1 MRNLSPVSEVRKK
14 GRWKEEYGIKLEESG
29 IILRIAIQNPS
40 STDKYWNPE
49 LS

>member
-14 GRWKEEYGIKLEESG
+14 GTWKEEYGIKLEESG
-29 IILRIAIQNPS
+29 IGIQNPS
-40 STDKYWNPE
+40 STDKYWYPE